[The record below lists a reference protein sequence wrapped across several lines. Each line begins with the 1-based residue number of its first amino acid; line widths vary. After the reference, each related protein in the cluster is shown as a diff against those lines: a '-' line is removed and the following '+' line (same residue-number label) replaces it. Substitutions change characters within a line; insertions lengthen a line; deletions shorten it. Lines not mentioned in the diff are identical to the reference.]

1 MIQFRC
7 LDCKSVFEAPVAKT
21 YYSDDYGDDTE
32 CYCPVCG
39 SDTYEDVVEC
49 PGCEG
54 WKKPHELV
62 CISCHTY
69 ARRKLSAFARNFS
82 EALREEMNDILN
94 TESLMDL
101 VEG

>member
-54 WKKPHELV
+54 WKKPNELV

-69 ARRKLSAFARNFS
+69 ARRKLSAFARKFS
-82 EALREEMNDILN
+82 EVLREEMNDILN